1 MKKILSTA
9 AAAGIMLLCQAAP
22 KVVFEANFTKSLNAN
37 ASTDTISRRIPPFPV
52 KTGKNT
58 TFETD
63 KEKGLIIGEEK
74 ASAYYGIKGLLNG
87 KSGSIELIVR
97 NLNWEVKD
105 LKKHLFIQATLP
117 GLLYFYKHSNDGVAV
132 YFSRDDNKQK
142 VFLGCM
148 PSWKLDTE
156 HHLVF
161 TWDNGEVSLYIDGT
175 KARSRKFEMPQ
186 EMPTRL
192 YIGTPGKHQLNS
204 DNTAVK
210 MIKFYDSALSAKEVF
225 AACKNSQPQD
235 EDIIEE

>member
-1 MKKILSTA
+1 MKKILSTTA
-9 AAAGIMLLCQAAP
+9 ATVITLLCQAAP
-22 KVVFEANFTKSLNAN
+22 QIVFQADFTKSLNAN
-37 ASTDTISRRIPPFPV
+37 TTTKRVYPYPV
-52 KTGKNT
+52 KTGKNAAL
-58 TFETD
+58 EQD

-74 ASAYYGIKGLLNG
+74 ASAYYGIKGLMNS

-97 NLNWEVKD
+97 NLNWDVKD
-105 LKKHLFIQATLP
+105 TKKHLFIQASLP

-148 PSWKLDTE
+148 PSWKRDTE
-156 HHLVF
+156 HHVVF

-175 KARSRKFEMPQ
+175 KARSKKFEMPQ
-186 EMPTRL
+186 EMPARL

-204 DNTAVK
+204 DNTAIK
-210 MIKFYDSALSAKEVF
+210 MIKIYDSALSAKEVF
-225 AACKNSQPQD
+225 AACKDSQPQD